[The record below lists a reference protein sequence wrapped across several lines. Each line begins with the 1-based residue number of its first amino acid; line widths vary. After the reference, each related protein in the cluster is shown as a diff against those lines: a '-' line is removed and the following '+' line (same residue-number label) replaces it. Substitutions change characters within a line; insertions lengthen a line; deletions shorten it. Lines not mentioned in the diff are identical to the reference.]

1 MNKRILKFSLLGLLA
16 MVMTATP
23 VALRAQDTNA
33 PAAAPK
39 KPLHR
44 FLPFHGQ
51 VKSVDNSAKT
61 ISVGTL
67 TIQITSETKIMKAGK
82 PATFQ
87 DVAVGDN
94 VAGSY
99 RKDAAGEMSAISLH
113 VGPKMPAESTS
124 KTNTP

>member
-16 MVMTATP
+16 IVMTATP

-39 KPLHR
+39 RPVHR
-44 FLPFHGQ
+44 SLPFHGE
-51 VKSVDNSAKT
+51 VKSVDNAAKT
-61 ISVGTL
+61 ISVGAS

-82 PATFQ
+82 PGTFQ

-94 VAGSY
+94 VSGSY
-99 RKDAAGEMSAISLH
+99 RKDAAGEMSALSLH
-113 VGPKMPAESTS
+113 VGPKMPSGSNT